1 MANGFD
7 SVILGT
13 VQFGV
18 PYGRRKGLPVLD
30 QGISEEIM
38 DIAWDMGIRKFDT
51 AENYG
56 IASNILSNWLKKRS
70 YSVVCQVSTKIK
82 VDQVNNKDIITS
94 ACSKFSNVCE
104 LTLMSHGA
112 LSSSMWKAFKLHCDS
127 INVKAGQSVYSISEM
142 LQAEKLGASSIQM
155 PCNLLEWEKLKK
167 INISKSRIDIRS
179 VYLQGLLLEEP
190 INAEKRVV
198 GSGVV
203 VQALKEL
210 ANECNAP
217 LSALL
222 LGAMLHQITD
232 QNNIVVG
239 IDCIS
244 QLSDIKTA
252 SKLSNEII
260 ENFISLLNDRNLL
273 KKILDAEYLF
283 DPRKWN

>member
-1 MANGFD
+1 MAKGLD

-30 QGISEEIM
+30 QVVSEEIM

-70 YSVVCQVSTKIK
+70 YSGLCQVSTKIN
-82 VDQVNNKDIITS
+82 VSQVNDKDIIDR

-104 LTLMSHGA
+104 LTLMSHGV
-112 LSSSMWKAFKLHCDS
+112 LSSSMWKGFKLHCDN
-127 INVKAGQSVYSISEM
+127 INIKAGQSVYSISEM
-142 LQAEKLGASSIQM
+142 LHAEKLGASSIQM
-155 PCNLLEWEKLKK
+155 PCNLLENERLKK
-167 INISKSRIDIRS
+167 INISKTRIDIRS

-190 INAEKRVV
+190 IDAEKRVV

-203 VQALKEL
+203 VRALKEL
-210 ANECNAP
+210 AKECNAP

-222 LGAMLHQITD
+222 LGAMLHQIRD
-232 QNNIVVG
+232 QDNIVVG

-260 ENFISLLNDRNLL
+260 ENFIVLLDGCNIL
-273 KKILDAEYLF
+273 KKIVDTEYLF